1 MITLKAKNG
10 VIELNDVTIRALKE
24 VWKTKDV
31 DTELAKMHL
40 WLEAHSERRPVYFWV
55 FMRKWMVKAPDVSPP
70 PMPVGAGW
78 WRGVEATLEAGAA
91 LGLPPRPGEEM
102 SAYRERIAAR
112 IAQQR
117 QH

>member
-40 WLEAHSERRPVYFWV
+40 WLEAHPNKRPAYFWL
-55 FMRKWMVKAPDVSPP
+55 FLKNWFRKAPDVTPP

-78 WRGVEATLEAGAA
+78 WRSETGTLETGRS
-91 LGLPPRPGEEM
+91 LGLPPRPGEDM
-102 SAYRERIAAR
+102 HQYRERIAGTLKR
-112 IAQQR
+112 
-117 QH
+117 H